1 MSCCAFLA
9 HSKGDWFLGDCPR
22 NSDPGLGTWALQ
34 GLREEW
40 TGELVRDL
48 AGPAHRP
55 LWTQLLNVGGPGTG
69 EGDSWLKSP
78 MSDLELVGV
87 A

>member
-1 MSCCAFLA
+1 
-9 HSKGDWFLGDCPR
+9 
-22 NSDPGLGTWALQ
+22 
-34 GLREEW
+34 
-40 TGELVRDL
+40 
-48 AGPAHRP
+48 
-55 LWTQLLNVGGPGTG
+55 LNVGGPGTG